1 MAILLFIALTCVSG
15 WIVFV
20 TVRSFRREKVSST
33 WWIVL
38 SSILVAGIVTG
49 VWAGF
54 MLDYN
59 VSPTLRFAGFPFPMA
74 IFQLESGTWVDYVH
88 ETFIMILIGL
98 ADVVVVALCS
108 VLPVSA
114 VFYVY
119 RFLKRQKAVIRT

>member
-1 MAILLFIALTCVSG
+1 MCTRLDYF
-15 WIVFV
+15 W
-20 TVRSFRREKVSST
+20 TVQSFYREKVNSA
-33 WWIVL
+33 WWMFL
-38 SSILVAGIVTG
+38 CSLFLVGIVVG

-54 MLDYN
+54 MLEYH

-88 ETFIMILIGL
+88 ETSIMMLIGV
-98 ADVVVVALCS
+98 ADVVVIAVCS

-119 RFLKRQKAVIRT
+119 RFLTAPKIGSSHLTKG